1 MERVY
6 GAYQERGHTMR
17 NVSPVEPVD
26 RVDRVDRVDA
36 LLWMFRWRRL

>member
-26 RVDRVDRVDA
+26 RVDAPA
-36 LLWMFRWRRL
+36 LDVSMEAALRSQG